1 MNRYA
6 RKIIATVVA
15 AYAYSSLAVAQH
27 QHAPVPAVAT
37 PPVTTA
43 PTGAP
48 VGTAGNVPRPVSAS
62 ITTYR
67 RFDAAEPMADWRAA
81 NKTVQEVGG
90 WRAYAKEAA
99 EEATKEAAKEVANT
113 NRAAAPAGATK

>member
-15 AYAYSSLAVAQH
+15 AYGSLAVAQH
-27 QHAPVPAVAT
+27 QHAPVPAVTT
-37 PPVTTA
+37 PPVAIA
-43 PTGAP
+43 PTGTP

-99 EEATKEAAKEVANT
+99 EEAAKEAANT